1 MLILL
6 SSLGFLTFFAGRLRI
21 KLSIAMY
28 LHVALTVLWLY
39 AAGLA
44 GLLRPGA
51 IISVLAGMGLL
62 AYTLIWLFRRRAEF
76 LPLKWSAGKLSQ
88 LLYLVPF
95 VFFVSLVPFDFK
107 LTGWDEFS
115 FWGLGAK
122 VIHATH
128 SLYLKDSPIVD
139 IFKAYPPAQQLFQ
152 YYFLFLG
159 PWSESGLLSA
169 QIIFMLAAL
178 ACAIGAFHV
187 RASVLEVLTFFSAC
201 AIPYFF
207 GFDYKHIFVDPLLA
221 LVFAAS
227 VALAATAKGRRGS
240 LLVAVSVAVLVLM
253 KQIGLILAMLVIA
266 IHFFS
271 SVLQT
276 AEIRVAARFKRAI
289 AQVIPGCLA
298 TLLTFASWQWYS
310 KSIGAGLTVSM
321 PKLSSLFQDPLLGRI
336 GKTGLEFIQRFQ
348 AENFGL
354 YPGGWKIV
362 LLMSPLSVMLWL
374 MALSA
379 ICILISRR
387 YEILPRIAAFSLL
400 SAGAIAYLLFLL
412 LSYLLFFSEYEGI
425 RLASFERY
433 AGTYFLAWALVVFGA
448 YSGAVD
454 TFKIKWLR
462 PVLAIPILAGLLC
475 LPLGLFAPPVSSPQI
490 EKVLEQ
496 RERIDALAELVKKH
510 AAKGD
515 KVYFIDQNSTGFEK
529 FMFSYSVS
537 PLETQWWCW
546 SVGEKYNKDD
556 VWTCKEDLRK
566 LLDGYSF
573 VVLYNADEQFWG
585 SNSDLFAP
593 DARGRTTGVFR
604 VARKDGQLVLTQVQ

>member
-6 SSLGFLTFFAGRLRI
+6 SSLGFLTFLVGRLRI
-21 KLSIAMY
+21 KLSIAIY
-28 LHVALTVLWLY
+28 LHVAVTVLWLY
-39 AAGLA
+39 VAGLA
-44 GLLRPGA
+44 GLLRTGA
-51 IISVLAGMGLL
+51 IISVLAGVGLL
-62 AYTLIWLFRRRAEF
+62 AYSLIWIFRRRAV
-76 LPLKWSAGKLSQ
+76 LVPQTWSAGKLCQ
-88 LLYLVPF
+88 LLYLLPF
-95 VFFVSLVPFDFK
+95 VFFITLVPVDFK

-122 VIHATH
+122 VIHSTH
-128 SLYLKDSPIVD
+128 SLYLADSPIIN

-152 YYFLFLG
+152 YYYLFLG
-159 PWSESGLLSA
+159 PWFEGGLLSA
-169 QIIFMLAAL
+169 QIIFMLSAL
-178 ACAIGAFHV
+178 ACAIGAFHA
-187 RASVLEVLTFFSAC
+187 RASVLEALTFFSAC
-201 AIPYFF
+201 AIPFFF

-221 LVFAAS
+221 IVFAAS
-227 VALAATAKGRRGS
+227 AALAATAKGIRGS
-240 LLVAVSVAVLVLM
+240 LFVAVSLAVLVLT
-253 KQIGLILAMLVIA
+253 KQIGLILALLVIA

-271 SVLQT
+271 SILQP
-276 AEIRVAARFKRAI
+276 ADISAGARFKRAI

-298 TLLTFASWQWYS
+298 TLVAFGSWYWYS
-310 KSIGAGLTVSM
+310 KSIGAGVSYPM
-321 PKLSSLFQDPLLGRI
+321 PALHSLFEDPLLGRI
-336 GKTGLEFIQRFQ
+336 GKTALEFIQRFQ

-354 YPGGWKIV
+354 YPGAFKIV

-400 SAGAIAYLLFLL
+400 SAGAVGYLIFLL
-412 LSYLLFFSEYEGI
+412 LSYVLFFSEYEGI

-433 AGTYFLAWALVVFGA
+433 SGTYFLGWALVVLGA

-454 TFKIKWLR
+454 AFKVKWLR
-462 PVLAIPILAGLLC
+462 PLLAIPILAGLLC
-475 LPLGLFAPPVSSPQI
+475 LPMELFAPQVLSPQI

-496 RERIDALAELVKKH
+496 RKQIDALAEVVQKH
-510 AAKGD
+510 AAKGE
-515 KVYFIDQNSTGFEK
+515 KVYFIAQNSTGFEK

-546 SVGEKYNKDD
+546 SVGEKYNTDD

-566 LLDGYSF
+566 LLEGYSF
-573 VVLYNADEQFWG
+573 VVLYNADEQFWK

-593 DARGRTTGVFR
+593 DARGRASGVFSI
-604 VARKDGQLVLTQVQ
+604 ARKDGQLVLTQVQ